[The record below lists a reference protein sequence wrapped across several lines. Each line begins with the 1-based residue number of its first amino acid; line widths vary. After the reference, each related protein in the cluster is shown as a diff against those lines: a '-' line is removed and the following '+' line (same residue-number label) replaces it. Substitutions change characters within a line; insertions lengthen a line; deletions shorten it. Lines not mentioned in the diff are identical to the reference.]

1 MNRYQ
6 NISTTTIDKK
16 QVYQTVRYP
25 EIPLTSDDIYVY
37 TSQGD
42 RFDVLANVYYKD
54 SSLWWIIS
62 TANTATAGT
71 TLPSDLSQDSLI
83 IPEGM
88 QIRIPANF
96 IAALNSFKFLNGL

>member
-6 NISTTTIDKK
+6 NISTITIDKK

-25 EIPLTSDDIYVY
+25 EIPTTSDDIYVY

-42 RFDVLANVYYKD
+42 RFDVLANIYYKD

-62 TANTATAGT
+62 TANGSLPQDSYYLPLAATAFNF
-71 TLPSDLSQDSLI
+71 SSRIEICSLF
-83 IPEGM
+83 
-88 QIRIPANF
+88 A
-96 IAALNSFKFLNGL
+96 